1 MEWYKSI
8 KKSELNPPSWVFS
21 PVWTVLYIIIAYSFI
36 LYMKNKPTK
45 LGIIAFIVHMITNL
59 AWSPI
64 FFVWQNPLGAFIDI
78 NLMIVTLIWVMHEFK
93 KRSLNSTLLLIP
105 YLAWVLFA
113 TFLNYE
119 VVRLN

>member
-1 MEWYKSI
+1 
-8 KKSELNPPSWVFS
+8 
-21 PVWTVLYIIIAYSFI
+21 
-36 LYMKNKPTK
+36 MKNKPTK